1 MRGRYFSGGG
11 AGTMVRDM
19 LHGLARRD
27 ESVSDV
33 WNVTVS
39 DGRTDLVSASGRDL
53 RKWRG
58 FQLEY

>member
-1 MRGRYFSGGG
+1 
-11 AGTMVRDM
+11 MVREI
-19 LHGLARRD
+19 LRGLARRD

-33 WNVTVS
+33 GYMTAS

-58 FQLEY
+58 FQ